1 MKRFLPLLLAL
12 LGSAPVEG
20 PPFEVPEGFT
30 IELVAGPPLVE
41 RPIMASFDDRGRLFV
56 SDSAGVNL
64 RGADLLKD
72 PPHKI
77 RVLEDTDGDGK
88 FDTSRVWA
96 DKLVF
101 PQGLLWH
108 QGAVY
113 CTSPPSFWKLED
125 SAGTGVCDKRT
136 ELVTG
141 LANTG
146 VADDA
151 HGACLGP
158 DGRIYFLPGRMAHHL
173 RTPDGKFEKKAVG
186 PWLARCKA
194 DGSDVEI
201 VSGCQGNPVE
211 VDWTPE
217 GDFFISGTFWAPDS
231 FGGGLRDA
239 LIHGVE
245 GGEYAV
251 RDRVYTDRKRTG
263 DFLPVMVPMIAT
275 APAGMVIAKSDA
287 LGLKGNLLC
296 TYFNPHKVQRHILER
311 DGATWKSK
319 NEEFITS
326 KSPDFHPTDVLE
338 DADGS
343 LLVVDT
349 GGWFR
354 IGCPTSQIAKP
365 QVLGGIY
372 RIRKKDAPKVEDPRG
387 EKADWTR
394 LGERLGDPRWMVR
407 ERAKELAAKKTPH
420 EIAALI
426 GATEGEARLGA
437 LWALTRNEDPEARR
451 TTRCAR
457 WPAFPRGSTGTRRP
471 CPT

>member
-1 MKRFLPLLLAL
+1 
-12 LGSAPVEG
+12 
-20 PPFEVPEGFT
+20 
-30 IELVAGPPLVE
+30 ELVAGPPLVE
-41 RPIMASFDDRGRLFV
+41 RPIMACYDDRGRLYV
-56 SDSAGVNL
+56 TDSAGVNL
-64 RGADLLKD
+64 KGSELIKD
-72 PPHKI
+72 PPHRI
-77 RVLEDTDGDGK
+77 LLLEDLNGDGV
-88 FDTSRVWA
+88 FDKSRVWA

-113 CTSPPSFWKLED
+113 CTSPPSFWKMED
-125 SAGTGVCDKRT
+125 TDGDGVCDKRT
-136 ELVTG
+136 ELITG

-158 DGRIYFLPGRMAHHL
+158 DGRIYFLPGRMAHNLH
-173 RTPDGKFEKKAVG
+173 TPDGKFAKKAVG
-186 PWLARCKA
+186 PWLMRCKP
-194 DGSDVEI
+194 DGSEMEI

-211 VDWTPE
+211 VDWLPE

-231 FGGGLRDA
+231 YGGGLRDA

-251 RDRVYTDRKRTG
+251 RDRVYNDRKRTG

-275 APAGMVIAKSDA
+275 APSGMMIAKSA
-287 LGLKGNLLC
+287 AMGEKGNLFC
-296 TYFNPHKVQRHILER
+296 TYFNTHKVTRHVLER
-311 DGATWKSK
+311 DGATFKSRNEDFVTSK
-319 NEEFITS
+319 N
-326 KSPDFHPTDVLE
+326 PDFHPTDVLE

-372 RIRKKDAPKVEDPRG
+372 RVRRKDAAKVEDPRG
-387 EKADWTR
+387 LKLAWDKPEQ
-394 LGERLGDPRWMVR
+394 LLGDARWMVR
-407 ERAKELAAKKTPH
+407 ERAIQESAKGKAAAVI
-420 EIAALI
+420 EALRVLQ
-426 GATEGEARLGA
+426 GEGRL
-437 LWALTRNEDPEARR
+437 N
-451 TTRCAR
+451 
-457 WPAFPRGSTGTRRP
+457 
-471 CPT
+471 